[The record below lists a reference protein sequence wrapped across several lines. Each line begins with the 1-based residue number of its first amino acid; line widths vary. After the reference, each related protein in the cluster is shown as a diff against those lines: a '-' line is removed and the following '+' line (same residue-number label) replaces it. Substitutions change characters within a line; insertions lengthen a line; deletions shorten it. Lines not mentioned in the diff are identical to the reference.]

1 MVRKRAVEGFGL
13 LLSYLAASCG
23 SCPSVDPRPVS
34 ACDVPTSRVA
44 FDSTTVEQ
52 LAGEYRLIFVSD
64 SYPAPGATRAAALHL
79 EVIRDTL
86 YRLYRYSSITGKWHR
101 FGERPLRGWLT
112 GPLKEVGAVW
122 SGNAGSEDPAAPG
135 LYYEQAYDEFIV
147 GDVSEL
153 LYGAST
159 KMQVLWTVGRD
170 FGGRWKPELT
180 LTVYDRATGRRLTFG
195 GRFCA
200 VRQ

>member
-101 FGERPLRGWLT
+101 FGERP
-112 GPLKEVGAVW
+112 
-122 SGNAGSEDPAAPG
+122 S
-135 LYYEQAYDEFIV
+135 
-147 GDVSEL
+147 
-153 LYGAST
+153 
-159 KMQVLWTVGRD
+159 
-170 FGGRWKPELT
+170 
-180 LTVYDRATGRRLTFG
+180 
-195 GRFCA
+195 
-200 VRQ
+200 